1 MLKFKVG
8 DIVEVKRDVSLRIL
22 FRMQGKVVGD
32 SGSWIGVEFF
42 EDIGGIVAIIEGN

>member
-22 FRMQGKVVGD
+22 FGMQGKVVGD
-32 SGSWIGVEFF
+32 NGGNWVGVEFF
-42 EDIGGIVAIIEGN
+42 EDIGGQLR